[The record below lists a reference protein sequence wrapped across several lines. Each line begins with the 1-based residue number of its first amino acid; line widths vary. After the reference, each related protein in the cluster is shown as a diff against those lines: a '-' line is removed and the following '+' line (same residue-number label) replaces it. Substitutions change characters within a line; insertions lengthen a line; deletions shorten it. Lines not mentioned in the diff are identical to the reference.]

1 MIENGEYA
9 HVHGGLNV
17 TLTLSVDCNEEGVRE
32 YGGDDC
38 SYLTCWWN
46 ESYEDHSVMTSFTHT
61 ETVMH
66 YSGTVYRFS
75 IDILVLRFCCSTIS
89 LIQI

>member
-17 TLTLSVDCNEEGVRE
+17 TLTLSADCNEEGVGE

-38 SYLTCWWN
+38 SYLTWWN

-66 YSGTVYRFS
+66 DCDAVFLFS
-75 IDILVLRFCCSTIS
+75 IRIVFRL
-89 LIQI
+89 LITLFLDN